1 MANYRRA
8 YEKGATY
15 FFTVNLLDRRSSLLV
30 DNIHLLTKAFRKV
43 RQSYPFQ
50 IDALVILPEHLHA
63 VITLPTNDHDFSI
76 RWRYIKGEFSR
87 CLTLSQ
93 TTTAANKSRRERGIW
108 QKRFWEHKIR
118 NRKDYN
124 NHINYCY
131 YNPVK
136 HGYVSDVSDWKYS
149 TFHRDVKRGLF
160 QEGWAASSDF
170 EGSFGE

>member
-15 FFTVNLLDRRSSLLV
+15 FFTVNLKNRNSTLLTDNISLLT
-30 DNIHLLTKAFRKV
+30 NAFRLVAK
-43 RQSYPFQ
+43 SYPFQ
-50 IDALVILPEHLHA
+50 TDALVVLPEHLHA
-63 VITLPTNDHDFSI
+63 VITLPDNDCDFSI
-76 RWRYIKGEFSR
+76 RWRYIKGEFTRSINYEPHI
-87 CLTLSQ
+87 
-93 TTTAANKSRRERGIW
+93 TTANKLRRERGIW

-118 NRKDYN
+118 DQRDYN

-136 HGYVSDVSDWKYS
+136 HGYVSQVKDWKYS

-160 QEGWAASSDF
+160 TKKWASNKKFA
-170 EGSFGE
+170 GGFGE